1 MHLALKAAFGAILAA
16 ALSST
21 TAMAIDLTGAGG
33 SAIYPVLQI
42 WAQKYQQKTGDQVN
56 YQAIGSGGGIA
67 QIKAKTVD
75 FANSDKPL
83 LHDEIAQNNLV
94 QLPQVVI
101 SIVPIVNLPGIKPG
115 EMVLNGDIL

>member
-42 WAQKYQQKTGDQVN
+42 WAQKYQQKTGDEVN

-67 QIKAKTVD
+67 PIKAKTVD

-94 QLPQVVI
+94 QFPK
-101 SIVPIVNLPGIKPG
+101 S
-115 EMVLNGDIL
+115 